1 MNIEKMLLASL
12 MTLALVACSDV
23 NELVPNAPSGEPA
36 ALSSSS
42 DDEPVSSSSEQIDG
56 SEKVYKGITVYT
68 VPFDYVKVYELDP
81 VTFDTTK
88 SMGYNWITHKGALNL
103 DSCFIDSLSLK
114 SPYVM
119 FSTDYFMHR
128 YNIVD
133 IREANAFAVNKKS
146 YFESIR
152 TLYLVKSGKSF
163 AEAKKQA
170 SKEVLEAFGSYAYLF
185 DKSES
190 ENVHNESYRNYMA
203 FIEDFMEVTT
213 EDTVVAKLEKC
224 GNITCGTDFLK
235 KRFLTES
242 LNMLMHTDD
251 VLTGVTEADE
261 QDMHKA
267 LNIWE
272 ARRNRL
278 FLGAFVAHLL
288 EAGMCSAEKE
298 GNAFNILDKNVMLTC
313 RSGIWEFSYKE
324 MEYSTGTMTDA
335 RDGKTYKTVTY
346 DIGGKTQTW
355 MTERLNYAPD
365 ELQASCEHGYSGCEM
380 YYIGN
385 AFSLDSSIVES
396 KESCMKRYREE
407 CPECDS
413 SYFDYDCMEDVN
425 RVDSLKFRQ
434 HVDSVMAEKG
444 GYQGVCPDGWRIP
457 TRGDLDSLLDYM
469 VEWYDSSLPK
479 YIEGYDRKH
488 LVYQYLFSSSL
499 GEPSGFGLKR
509 DDYDFYVIGNN
520 NACSAME
527 RGHCFDEENSF
538 LSSLYVRC
546 IKN

>member
-1 MNIEKMLLASL
+1 
-12 MTLALVACSDV
+12 
-23 NELVPNAPSGEPA
+23 
-36 ALSSSS
+36 
-42 DDEPVSSSSEQIDG
+42 
-56 SEKVYKGITVYT
+56 
-68 VPFDYVKVYELDP
+68 
-81 VTFDTTK
+81 
-88 SMGYNWITHKGALNL
+88 
-103 DSCFIDSLSLK
+103 
-114 SPYVM
+114 
-119 FSTDYFMHR
+119 
-128 YNIVD
+128 
-133 IREANAFAVNKKS
+133 
-146 YFESIR
+146 
-152 TLYLVKSGKSF
+152 
-163 AEAKKQA
+163 
-170 SKEVLEAFGSYAYLF
+170 
-185 DKSES
+185 
-190 ENVHNESYRNYMA
+190 
-203 FIEDFMEVTT
+203 
-213 EDTVVAKLEKC
+213 
-224 GNITCGTDFLK
+224 
-235 KRFLTES
+235 
-242 LNMLMHTDD
+242 MLMHTDD

-355 MTERLNYAPD
+355 MAER
-365 ELQASCEHGYSGCEM
+365 
-380 YYIGN
+380 
-385 AFSLDSSIVES
+385 SLDSSIVES

>member
-1 MNIEKMLLASL
+1 MNYKKLIMACLVPL
-12 MTLALVACSDV
+12 MFVACSDA
-23 NELVPNAPSGEPA
+23 NDLVPNAPSSEPNGP
-36 ALSSSS
+36 SSSS
-42 DDEPVSSSSEQIDG
+42 DEAPASSSSIVFDG
-56 SEKVYKGITVYT
+56 SEMVYRGIKVYT
-68 VPFDYVKVYELDP
+68 VPYDFVQMYELDP
-81 VTFDTTK
+81 ITFDTARSISHSWTIRV
-88 SMGYNWITHKGALNL
+88 STDI
-103 DSCFIDSLSLK
+103 DSSIVDSLSLK

-119 FSTDYFMHR
+119 FSTSNDFERR

-355 MTERLNYAPD
+355 MAERLDYASS
-365 ELQASCEHGYSGCEM
+365 ELQISCEELADYGM

-396 KESCMKRYREE
+396 EESCMKRHLEE

-413 SYFDYDCMEDVN
+413 SSFDIECLLGTD

>member
-12 MTLALVACSDV
+12 MTLAFVACSDV

-88 SMGYNWITHKGALNL
+88 SMGYNWITHKGALDL

-133 IREANAFAVNKKS
+133 IREANAFAVDKKS

-288 EAGMCSAEKE
+288 DAGMCSAEKE
-298 GNAFNILDKNVMLTC
+298 GDAFNILDKNVMLTC

-355 MTERLNYAPD
+355 MAERLDYASS
-365 ELQASCEHGYSGCEM
+365 ELQISCEELADCGM

-444 GYQGVCPDGWRIP
+444 GYQGICPDGWRIP

-509 DDYDFYVIGNN
+509 DDYDFYVIGDN

-527 RGHCFDEENSF
+527 RGYCLNEEHSF